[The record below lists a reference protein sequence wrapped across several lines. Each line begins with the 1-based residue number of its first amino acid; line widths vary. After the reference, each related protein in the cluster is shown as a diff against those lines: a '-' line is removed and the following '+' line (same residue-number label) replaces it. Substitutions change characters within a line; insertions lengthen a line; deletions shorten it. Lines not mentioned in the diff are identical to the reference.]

1 MMRYPNHL
9 SRRRFT
15 TLAAGGTLALGPC
28 SPAESATGIQ
38 ELHPGV
44 WRITFGSPEQL
55 TPVRTRKYP
64 PAQEALRGL
73 PAAGS
78 CPVPPEGI
86 SSTARRG
93 GYIVSLPL
101 EADELVYGCG
111 LQLQS
116 FLQRGRKKL
125 LRVNA
130 DPKMDSGD
138 SHAPV
143 PFYVS
148 TRGYGVFIDT
158 ARYATIYCG
167 NKNRQARRSRA
178 NESEPSQDVTAEST
192 PAAYRRFGLGRRS
205 QVLVEVPRSAGVDI
219 YIFAGPTMR
228 LAIQRYNLFSG
239 GGALT
244 PRWGLGFWY
253 RCGKDLNQEEVLALA
268 AEFRARRIPCDVLG
282 LEPGWQS
289 HTYSCSYLWN
299 QKNFPD
305 PARMTGALAKDH
317 YRLNLWEHAFVHPT
331 SPIHDDLFPV
341 SGDYEVW
348 DGLVP
353 DFLHPEARRIF
364 ADFHDKEHVALGVAG
379 YKLDECDNSDF
390 TGNWSFPEVS
400 EFPSGADGE
409 QMHSFLGLRYQDTIQ
424 SVFDGRKVRTYGLVR
439 SSHALAA
446 PYPYVLYSDLY
457 DHKEYIRALAN
468 SGFSGLLWTPEVR
481 DARSTEDLIRRL
493 QTVILSPLSQVD
505 TWYMKNPPW
514 KQVERRANSAGQFSA
529 NWEEIEALCR
539 KLIELRMRLLPYL
552 YAAFV
557 RYHKQGLPPFRALVM
572 DYPDD
577 PGTWAV
583 DDQFLIGEG
592 LLVAPVTAGET
603 KRSVYLPEGDWF
615 DFWTGRLHAGKTRLD
630 IPVPLDRIPIFVKS
644 GTLLP
649 LAEPAMH
656 SEDEA
661 SWQLTVQVY
670 GENAGPAVLYED
682 DGSPD
687 PQFTEVSL
695 RWDREKSLVSI
706 ERSGHG
712 SGKRYALKNWE
723 VIHA

>member
-1 MMRYPNHL
+1 M
-9 SRRRFT
+9 S
-15 TLAAGGTLALGPC
+15 G
-28 SPAESATGIQ
+28 
-38 ELHPGV
+38 
-44 WRITFGSPEQL
+44 
-55 TPVRTRKYP
+55 
-64 PAQEALRGL
+64 
-73 PAAGS
+73 
-78 CPVPPEGI
+78 
-86 SSTARRG
+86 TARRG

-101 EADELVYGCG
+101 GPNELVYGLG

-148 TRGYGVFIDT
+148 TRGYGVLIDT
-158 ARYATIYCG
+158 ARYATFYCG
-167 NKNRQARRSRA
+167 NKNRKTRARQA
-178 NESEPSQDVTAEST
+178 NESEPPQDVPAETT
-192 PAAYRRFGLGRRS
+192 PAAYRRFGLGERS
-205 QVLVEVPRSAGVDI
+205 EVLVEVPRAAGIDI

-239 GGALT
+239 GGPLP
-244 PRWGLGFWY
+244 PRWGLGLWY

-268 AEFRARRIPCDVLG
+268 AEFRDRRIPCDVFG

-289 HTYSCSYLWN
+289 HTYSCSYVWN
-299 QKNFPD
+299 KKSFPD

-317 YRLNLWEHAFVHPT
+317 FRLNLWEHAYVHPS
-331 SPIHDDLFPV
+331 SPIHDDLFPF

-348 DGLVP
+348 GGLVP
-353 DFLHPEARRIF
+353 DFLDPKARRIF
-364 ADFHDKEHVALGVAG
+364 ADFHDREHVALGVAG
-379 YKLDECDNSDF
+379 YKLDECDNSDL

-424 SVFDGRKVRTYGLVR
+424 SVFERRKTRTYGLVR

-481 DARSTEDLIRRL
+481 DARNTEDLIRRL
-493 QTVILSPLSQVD
+493 QTVILSPLAQVD

-514 KQVERRANSAGQFSA
+514 KQVERRANSAGQFTA
-529 NWEEIEALCR
+529 NWEEIETSCR
-539 KLIELRMRLLPYL
+539 KLIELRMRLVPYL

-557 RYHKQGLPPFRALVM
+557 RYHKEGLPPFRALVT
-572 DYPDD
+572 DYPRD
-577 PGTWAV
+577 PGTWTV
-583 DDQFLIGEG
+583 DDQFLMGES

-603 KRSVYLPEGDWF
+603 KRSVYLPEGEWF
-615 DFWTGRLHAGKTRLD
+615 DFWTGSAHPGKTGLD

-649 LAEPAMH
+649 LAGPALH
-656 SEDEA
+656 AEDEA
-661 SWQLTVQVY
+661 GWQITVQVY
-670 GENAGPAVLYED
+670 GKSAGPAVLYED

-687 PQFTEVSL
+687 PQFTEVTL
-695 RWDREKSLVSI
+695 RWDQEKNSVSV
-706 ERSGHG
+706 ERAGRG
-712 SGKRYALKNWE
+712 SGNRYVLKNWQ
-723 VIHA
+723 VING